1 MGYKSG
7 RIKVVATPDELG
19 EIKLDDE
26 GIFIPYGVDD
36 INEAAMKKRRKG
48 RLDKDDVVT
57 FRVSKEGFAIDILP
71 TFVRPLRKPKGRS
84 V

>member
-7 RIKVVATPDELG
+7 RIKLVATPDELG
-19 EIKLDDE
+19 EIKVDDE
-26 GIFIPYGVDD
+26 GFFIPYGVDD

-48 RLDKDDVVT
+48 TLDKDDVVT

-71 TFVRPLRKPKGRS
+71 TFVRPVRKPKGRS